1 MKGDDIADR
10 LLDFAVEVLLV
21 VGGLPKSLEAKHI
34 ARQLT
39 RSGTAGGAHYE
50 EARGAE
56 SRADFAHKVLL
67 AAKEVGESGYWLRL
81 IERARHSRR
90 PTLRRAISEGGRTR
104 RDPQGIRPHSEETS
118 ELSPRFAVAVVVPCS
133 YSVFS
138 GAVASPL
145 LRAA

>member
-10 LLDFAVEVLLV
+10 LLDFATEVLLV
-21 VGGLPKSLEAKHI
+21 VAGLPKTPAAKHI

-67 AAKEVGESGYWLRL
+67 AAKEVGESAYWLRL
-81 IERARHSRR
+81 IQRARLSRR
-90 PTLRRAISEGGRTR
+90 PTLGRAIGESGELVAILKASARTARRRAS
-104 RDPQGIRPHSEETS
+104 
-118 ELSPRFAVAVVVPCS
+118 
-133 YSVFS
+133 
-138 GAVASPL
+138 
-145 LRAA
+145 